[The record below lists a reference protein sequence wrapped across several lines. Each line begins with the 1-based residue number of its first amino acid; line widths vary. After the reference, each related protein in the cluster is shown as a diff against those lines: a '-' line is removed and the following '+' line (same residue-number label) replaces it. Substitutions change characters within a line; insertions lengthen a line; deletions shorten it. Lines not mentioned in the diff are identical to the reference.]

1 MRRFSSFRMSFAP
14 SFTEGA
20 DSSVKEEWFP
30 SKVDHMLPHY
40 DHVRSS
46 RWPDVNTES
55 ETQVVNWLGLTV
67 PVVSPSATEQ

>member
-1 MRRFSSFRMSFAP
+1 
-14 SFTEGA
+14 
-20 DSSVKEEWFP
+20 VKEEWFP

-67 PVVSPSATEQ
+67 PVVSPSSHGAINS